1 MTRYVAD
8 VRWFLVL
15 MVALFALTVAAGCTI
30 TSTDSDKAGLTC
42 VEGHD
47 EIVDGEGSGKG
58 DHAIFV
64 CTKYEPE
71 KG

>member
-1 MTRYVAD
+1 MTRYAAD

-15 MVALFALTVAAGCTI
+15 MAALFALSIGVGCTV
-30 TSTDSDKAGLTC
+30 TSTDSDKAGLVC

-47 EIVDGEGSGKG
+47 VIVDGEGSGKG
-58 DHAIFV
+58 DHAVFV

-71 KG
+71 KN